1 MAVAAD
7 WNLRLVR
14 SREARALLPKQPGSE
29 LVAWGPLG
37 VAHLD
42 TGYTEHPTFGDWTVG
57 TVWLRPAEGLN
68 RREPGMPP
76 RDPLDYEGSPGHGTR
91 TGSVLCGEAVALP
104 GIPAPAAE
112 IAVAP
117 RLPVIPCRV
126 VNSVVLSP
134 EHNREAVAAGI
145 RHAIARRC
153 QVVSMSLGV
162 PFMPPFATGGM
173 GHAVDEAYEAGVI
186 LVAAG
191 GQVVDSV
198 CYPAKYDRTIG
209 VGGVTAAR
217 RVWFRYKAGRDMID
231 VWAPAADVLRANPL
245 AAVGTVAIRPLEGGD
260 PGMSA
265 VSSDS
270 SSGDYAKGTG
280 TSYATVHVAGA
291 AAMWLLARGA
301 DIAAAYGEPWQ
312 QVEAFRRLLRTTAQP
327 IVGPAPANGTAI
339 LDILAL
345 LRADLPSAAS
355 LVMAPQDKHKFA

>member
-1 MAVAAD
+1 MAVERD

-14 SREARALLPKQPGSE
+14 SREARALLPRQPGTE
-29 LVAWGPLG
+29 LVAWGNLR

-42 TGYTEHPTFGDWTVG
+42 TGYTEHPTFGDWSAG
-57 TVWLRPAEGLN
+57 AVWLRPAEGLN
-68 RREPGMPP
+68 RREPGTPP
-76 RDPLDYEGSPGHGTR
+76 LDPLTYEGSPGHGTR
-91 TGSVLCGEAVALP
+91 TCSVLCGEPVGLP
-104 GIPAPAAE
+104 GVPAPAVE

-126 VNSVVLSP
+126 VNSVVLAP
-134 EHNREAVAAGI
+134 ERNREAVAAGI

-173 GHAVDEAYEAGVI
+173 GHAVDEAYEAGII

-191 GQVVDSV
+191 GQIVDSV

-209 VGGVTAAR
+209 VGGITPAR
-217 RVWFRYKAGRDMID
+217 RVWFKYRAGRDMID
-231 VWAPAADVLRANPL
+231 VWAPAADVVRANPL
-245 AAVGTVAIRPLEGGD
+245 ASVGTVPIRPLEGGD

-265 VSSDS
+265 LSSDS
-270 SSGDYAKGTG
+270 SSGDYAKGAG

-301 DIAAAYGEPWQ
+301 DIAGAYTEPWQ
-312 QVEAFRRLLRTTAQP
+312 RVEAFRRLLRTTAQP
-327 IVGPAPANGTAI
+327 IVGPAPPNGTGI
-339 LDILAL
+339 LDIRTL
-345 LRADLPSAAS
+345 LRADLPGAAT
-355 LVMAPQDKHKFA
+355 LTKVPEDKHKFG